1 MVAAEREPLTGD
13 AMMRAVML
21 TRRPLNLEE
30 SNQLLLYMQ
39 SMLDQFFFEADRNIA
54 PDGLSERLAVCCEVL
69 TRIRNSSVKPMQI
82 AFVIEAVLNILQR
95 GVNAESPLPF
105 SVLAQTLSLLHT
117 LCWCSVD
124 TPASSHEGQRQRLAL
139 EDEAF
144 ASLVAKQC
152 TEPVCAI
159 LLEHHAQSRSLARHA
174 CGALMMIYKFR
185 PHTRFVLQAVAAA
198 TAVLQTY
205 GAASARDSNDSAD
218 SNFDAAVVSN
228 ACALLWVVSSR
239 EQSVSADIGEDPHLR
254 HAHGSPSAVYWPA
267 VQIVWAQLE
276 RDPQETARLMM
287 QQQDTAVHEHT
298 LLNVTEA
305 AWHFLN
311 GANNGALNP
320 HRWGDEKERKRALML
335 ATRAL
340 STYQDAAGLAQA
352 ACTAIAHI
360 VRQGLSEYS
369 DKCSPAVS
377 PAERNVPSGGAW
389 SSAPEPSSA
398 SLIPAAAAGVM
409 RCRHAQQQEDVGEWG
424 SCECEQCLGGRETLG
439 LVQRAMTRFVKNDG
453 VSAGALEALHALCL
467 AHAPNVRRA
476 LRLGLI
482 PALTATLTGNVRCL
496 RVTAAAATLL
506 QALVST
512 RGGQALTAAAAE
524 AVTAGLLLN

>member
-13 AMMRAVML
+13 AMMRHLMQ

-30 SNQLLLYMQ
+30 TNQLLLYMQ

-54 PDGLSERLAVCCEVL
+54 PDGLRDRLDDCCKVL
-69 TRIRNSSVKPMQI
+69 TRIRNSSVKPIQI

-95 GVNAESPLPF
+95 GVNAESPLPC
-105 SVLAQTLSLLHT
+105 SVLAPTLCLLHT

-124 TPASSHEGQRQRLAL
+124 SSNEGQRQRLAL

-159 LLEHHAQSRSLARHA
+159 LLEQHAQSRSLAWHA
-174 CGALMMIYKFR
+174 CGSLMMIYKFR

-228 ACALLWVVSSR
+228 TCALLWVVSSR
-239 EQSVSADIGEDPHLR
+239 EQSVSVDLSEDPHLQ
-254 HAHGSPSAVYWPA
+254 HAHGSPSAVYGPA

-287 QQQDTAVHEHT
+287 QQQDPAVHEHT
-298 LLNVTEA
+298 ILNVTEA

-311 GANNGALNP
+311 GANTGALNP
-320 HRWGDEKERKRALML
+320 HRWGDEKERKKALIL

-352 ACTAIAHI
+352 ACTAIAQI

-369 DKCSPAVS
+369 EKCSPAVS

-389 SSAPEPSSA
+389 SSAPEPASA
-398 SLIPAAAAGVM
+398 SLIPAAAAGVI
-409 RCRHAQQQEDVGEWG
+409 RCRHAQQQEDMGEWG

-496 RVTAAAATLL
+496 RVTAAAAKLL

-512 RGGQALTAAAAE
+512 RGGEALTAAAAE